1 MPATTSQVRRAA
13 KRLYRWCVVNGKVE
27 EGRARAVVQQV
38 LASKRRGYLSVL
50 DEFKRLLTM
59 DSARH
64 TAKID
69 SAVPLQIDLQT
80 RIREGLTRVYGDPI
94 HAKFA
99 QNPDLIGGIRIQ
111 VSNDVYDGTVRSRL
125 QVLAA
130 SFGIRST

>member
-1 MPATTSQVRRAA
+1 
-13 KRLYRWCVVNGKVE
+13 VVNEKVE
-27 EGRARAVVQQV
+27 EGRARAVVERV
-38 LASKRRGYLSVL
+38 LTSRRRGYLSVL
-50 DEFKRLLTM
+50 GEFKRLLTI

-80 RIREGLTRVYGDPI
+80 RIKEGLSRVYGDPI
-94 HAKFA
+94 HAQFA

-111 VSNDVYDGTVRSRL
+111 ISSDVYDGTVKSRL
-125 QVLAA
+125 QALAA